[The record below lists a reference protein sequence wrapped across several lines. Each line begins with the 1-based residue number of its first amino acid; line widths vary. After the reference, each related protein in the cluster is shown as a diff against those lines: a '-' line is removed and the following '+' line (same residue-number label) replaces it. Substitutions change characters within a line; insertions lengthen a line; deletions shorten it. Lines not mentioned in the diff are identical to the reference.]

1 MIPSPADI
9 GGAQLFPSRPLAATI
24 IPVIQFLSQLVQ
36 AQSTL
41 DKGEVAASQVI
52 SDYFGRHGV
61 PCSID
66 TWDTTRSNCIAH
78 LRSSGRKKA
87 LLFACHHDVVPP
99 GDSEWRYPPFS
110 GVIDAGKVHGRGST
124 DMKGGTA
131 AAATAICEIVA
142 EGVPLEGDVVFAA
155 TAGEETDG
163 CGIRRFV
170 EARADLPDFAG
181 VIVPEPTGFEIV
193 SAHRGLLWLNIVTKG
208 KTAHGSTPHL
218 GINAISSMKQVLD
231 LLAEFSIE
239 AEPHPRLGSCSM
251 SINTIEAG
259 KALNVIPDRCTL
271 GIDFRTLPGQA
282 SQDIIDRLEAMLVK
296 LDERHAEFEASI
308 SIIRSVGSIETDTE
322 HEFVKGFCA
331 TVDIKETRAVGYTTD
346 APFLTPLG
354 APILIFGPGDGSMC
368 HQPNE
373 YIEITAVE
381 RAVAYYKKIIIEF
394 LT

>member
-1 MIPSPADI
+1 MAAII
-9 GGAQLFPSRPLAATI
+9 G
-24 IPVIQFLSQLVQ
+24 PVIQFLSQLVQ

-52 SDYFGRHGV
+52 CDYFGRHGV

-66 TWDTTRSNCIAH
+66 TWDTTRSNCVAH
-78 LRSSGRKKA
+78 VGSSGRKKA

-99 GDSEWRYPPFS
+99 GDSDWRFPAFS
-110 GVIDAGKVHGRGST
+110 GTIEDGRVHGRGST

-131 AAATAICEIVA
+131 AAAAAICEIVA
-142 EGVPLEGDVVFAA
+142 EGVPLEGDIVFAA
-155 TAGEETDG
+155 TAGEETDS

-170 EARADLPDFAG
+170 EAKADLPDFGG

-193 SAHRGLLWLNIVTKG
+193 SAHRGLLWLNVATKG

-231 LLAEFSIE
+231 QLAEFSIVV
-239 AEPHPRLGSCSM
+239 EPHPRLGSCSM
-251 SINTIEAG
+251 SINTIKAG
-259 KALNVIPDRCTL
+259 KALNVIPDLCTL
-271 GIDFRTLPGQA
+271 GLDIRTLPGQA
-282 SQDIIDRLEAMLVK
+282 HQVIIDRLETMLAR
-296 LDERHAEFEASI
+296 LDARHADFDASI
-308 SIIRSVGSIETDTE
+308 SIIRSVGGIETDTE
-322 HEFVKGFCA
+322 HEFVRGFCTA
-331 TVDIKETRAVGYTTD
+331 VDIEETGAALYTTD

-354 APILIFGPGDGSMC
+354 APILIFGPGEGSMC

-373 YIEITAVE
+373 YIEISAVK
-381 RAVAYYKKIIIEF
+381 RAVAYYKKIIVKF